1 MAPKLRFSD
10 GEKVLCFHGPL
21 LYEAKCIKSQT
32 KDKNVKYFI
41 HYSGWNKNWD
51 EWVPESRVLKYNDA
65 NMQKQKELEAAHG
78 KGKKTKTVK
87 SSSKK
92 EASDRESS
100 ALPPQEK
107 TPKQKGKEA
116 VPAPTPPTENQV
128 ELQRKKRSRAEQT
141 VETEEEYLQK
151 IEIKIRIP
159 DELKHWL
166 VDDWNLINCQNKL
179 LQLPARVP
187 VETILSE
194 YKKQRTSVKG
204 ITQNKE
210 TAIIET
216 VNGIRE
222 YFNVMLGKQLLYKF
236 ERPQQNDLM
245 SKNPD
250 STPSQ
255 LYGAIHLL
263 RLFCKIGGALAY
275 TSLDEDGINIL
286 SSHLY
291 DFMKYLSKSPTPLF
305 TLSDYVPASSVYV
318 KKEGSP
324 LYTHS
329 DYVPASPVHVKK
341 EGR

>member
-21 LYEAKCIKSQT
+21 LYEAKCIKSQV

-65 NMQKQKELEAAHG
+65 NMQRQKELEAAHG

-87 SSSKK
+87 STSKK
-92 EASDRESS
+92 ESSDRESS

-107 TPKQKGKEA
+107 TPKQKGKDA
-116 VPAPTPPTENQV
+116 VPAPTPPTESQA
-128 ELQRKKRSRAEQT
+128 ELQRKKRTRAEQN

-151 IEIKIRIP
+151 IEVKIRLP

-166 VDDWNLINCQNKL
+166 VDDWDLINRQKKL
-179 LQLPARVP
+179 YQLPARVP
-187 VETILSE
+187 VETILAD
-194 YKKQRTSVKG
+194 YVKHRTSVKG
-204 ITQNKE
+204 ITLNKE
-210 TAIIET
+210 TAITET

-236 ERPQQNDLM
+236 ERPQHNEVSKKVM
-245 SKNPD
+245 SENSD

-255 LYGAIHLL
+255 IYGAVHLL
-263 RLFCKIGGALAY
+263 RLFSKIGAALAY
-275 TSLDEDGINIL
+275 TSLDEDSVNVL

-291 DFMKYLSKSPTPLF
+291 DFVKYLSKSTTPLF
-305 TLSDYVPASSVYV
+305 SLSDYS
-318 KKEGSP
+318 
-324 LYTHS
+324 
-329 DYVPASPVHVKK
+329 PASPEYLKK
-341 EGR
+341 AG